1 MIKRLLFLGGAAVLL
16 GVFLFGRDAASYV
29 ATSAGMVQDSVKDS
43 VPVSFEIDRA
53 RTMIKNLEPDIR
65 KNMHIIA
72 KEEVEIERLEKQITE
87 TEQRLGKDKT
97 ELMRLKTDLASG
109 KDVFQYAG
117 RTYSEKQ
124 VKTDLSNRFAR
135 YKTGEATLASLQEIH
150 SARLRSLESAR
161 AKLENM
167 RVAQKQFEVEVEN
180 LEARLKAVEV
190 AQSTSNYKFDDSQL
204 ARSREL
210 IDDLRARLQVAEKLV
225 NAEEY
230 LPGEIPLDD
239 RSADEIVDEVTAHF
253 QAGET
258 QVASVEVELD

>member
-1 MIKRLLFLGGAAVLL
+1 MIKRLVLLGGAAVLL

-43 VPVSFEIDRA
+43 VPISFEIDRA

-65 KNMHIIA
+65 KNMHVIA
-72 KEEVEIERLEKQITE
+72 KEEVEIERLEKQIAQTE
-87 TEQRLGKDKT
+87 ERLGKDKT

-109 KDVFQYAG
+109 KDAFQYAG

-124 VKTDLSNRFAR
+124 VKIDLANRFSR

-150 SARLRSLESAR
+150 GARQRSLESAR
-161 AKLENM
+161 NKLENM
-167 RVAQKQFEVEVEN
+167 RIAQKQLEVEVEN

-190 AQSTSNYKFDDSQL
+190 AQTTSHCKFDDSQL

-225 NAEEY
+225 SAEEY
-230 LPGEIPLDD
+230 LPGEIPLDEP
-239 RSADEIVDEVTAHF
+239 STEEIVDEVTAHF

-258 QVASVEVELD
+258 QIAATEVELD